1 MLSGEEE
8 NKQTYIYRQT
18 DRQTYVDMNRDEGC
32 VEVFV
37 RRRVP
42 PRHDEDVPTTPTSGV
57 GVVGVG
63 RSDEKRWRG
72 EEPRADNRYP
82 WSTHGLNCI
91 NINISTII
99 IFEEKRRVMV
109 LEKRPRYV
117 VAPLVRRVP
126 HTLLSLGLSL
136 SLSLSLS
143 LGITR
148 LLMDAF
154 RRAKLY
160 DIFALFFTYLLYG
173 HPTSHSRRYDRY
185 RVT

>member
-1 MLSGEEE
+1 MERSSFPSRRSPLFPSPPAPSSRPSAISVSTCPTAASPLPSQVRPVAPGSPPPSG
-8 NKQTYIYRQT
+8 TRGPHDYYIRGKK
-18 DRQTYVDMNRDEGC
+18 EGYGAG
-32 VEVFV
+32 EKTKV
-37 RRRVP
+37 RRSTSRSSGP
-42 PRHDEDVPTTPTSGV
+42 PHAS
-57 GVVGVG
+57 
-63 RSDEKRWRG
+63 
-72 EEPRADNRYP
+72 
-82 WSTHGLNCI
+82 
-91 NINISTII
+91 
-99 IFEEKRRVMV
+99 
-109 LEKRPRYV
+109 
-117 VAPLVRRVP
+117 
-126 HTLLSLGLSL
+126 LSRTLSL